1 MKRGRAPSFG
11 TRRRSHMAIID
22 TIVRTVVIIGSVAAL
37 SGCVT
42 FFGPSMKDFGDA
54 DTTWPA
60 TGTDTVKKAAAD
72 VLAATT
78 KAKFNTWGEEYARVN
93 RSAAGL
99 LSALGIAGAAA
110 AGYDASKDVLKGIGF
125 GVGGIVTF
133 EEFMNTKNGA
143 DIIKQGHDAVECA
156 IAIADGKLSL
166 KTGPLRDAA
175 TTTLDASTSM
185 ATMESFLSGQT
196 AANFTTLTKQQLVTL
211 ARYEALS
218 GIARDQATRL
228 VRDLR
233 AASAALSA
241 AANMGA
247 VAHELWMTVKDTRS
261 EVVAALKKDAV
272 DLAAVFG
279 SVQASIN
286 KVKDEILTKLTQAK
300 QAASSQNPEIPQ
312 KAADMLPQI
321 YQFAPLDTRS
331 FPDLMSSFTI
341 ASVTTGLDIT
351 KQSTDLKTLAARAA
365 GEAETAIDTEASK
378 LEQIIKKCEKSA
390 G

>member
-1 MKRGRAPSFG
+1 
-11 TRRRSHMAIID
+11 MATTSTFIR
-22 TIVRTVVIIGSVAAL
+22 VAVVISAATAL

-42 FFGPSMKDFGDA
+42 FFGPSMKDFGDT
-54 DTTWPA
+54 DTAWPA
-60 TGTDTVKKAAAD
+60 TAADTAKKAAAD
-72 VLAATT
+72 ALASTT
-78 KAKFNTWGEEYARVN
+78 KAKFNDWGLEYARVN
-93 RSAAGL
+93 RGAAGL
-99 LSALGIAGAAA
+99 LSALGVAGAVA

-125 GVGGIVTF
+125 GVGGVVTF
-133 EEFMNTKNGA
+133 EEFMSTKNGA

-156 IAIADGKLSL
+156 ISIADGKLSL
-166 KTGPLRDAA
+166 KTGLLRNAA
-175 TTTLDASTSM
+175 TITLDASTSM
-185 ATMESFLSGQT
+185 ATMEGFLSGET
-196 AANFTTLTKQQLVTL
+196 AAKFTTLTKQQLMTL

-233 AASAALSA
+233 AASAALDA
-241 AANMGA
+241 AADMGA
-247 VAHELWMTVKDTRS
+247 VAHELWMTVKDIRS

-286 KVKDEILTKLTQAK
+286 KVKDEILAKLTQAK
-300 QAASSQNPEIPQ
+300 QAANSQNPEIPQ

-321 YQFAPLDTRS
+321 YQFSALDNQS

-351 KQSTDLKTLAARAA
+351 KQSIDLKTLAASAA
-365 GEAETAIDTEASK
+365 GAAETAIDTEAGK
-378 LEQIIKKCEKSA
+378 LEQIIKKCEKPA